1 MIKIIIKILKIKKKK
16 KNNKLELFNKNKK
29 YLLLNLIINQDCYC
43 FE

>member
-1 MIKIIIKILKIKKKK
+1 MIKIIIKILKIKK
-16 KNNKLELFNKNKK
+16 NNKLELVNKNKK